1 MSSHPRL
8 SIVIP
13 HLNEPDSLQRC
24 LAALNAQRNPNIPF
38 EIIVVDNGSRIPP
51 RAACAAVP
59 GVRLERESIP
69 GPGPARNRGAAVA
82 NADLLAFIDAFAPAG
97 LDELGVA
104 FKQVQPPASPP
115 SESHAGW
122 KIPASSAIV

>member
-51 RAACAAVP
+51 RAACEAVP
-59 GVRLERESIP
+59 GLGSKENPFPVRARP
-69 GPGPARNRGAAVA
+69 GTAA
-82 NADLLAFIDAFAPAG
+82 
-97 LDELGVA
+97 
-104 FKQVQPPASPP
+104 QR
-115 SESHAGW
+115 
-122 KIPASSAIV
+122 

>member
-51 RAACAAVP
+51 AR
-59 GVRLERESIP
+59 RL
-69 GPGPARNRGAAVA
+69 RG
-82 NADLLAFIDAFAPAG
+82 G
-97 LDELGVA
+97 SG
-104 FKQVQPPASPP
+104 
-115 SESHAGW
+115 G
-122 KIPASSAIV
+122 